1 MKIVAFAGTNSPT
14 SINKVLV
21 EYVAKQFDSNNVEFL
36 DLNDYEM
43 PIYGVHREQQ
53 SGVPQEAKNFA
64 EKIDSADLVIM
75 SLAEHNSSYS
85 VAFKNVFDWVSR
97 IQGRPHWGDVMS

>member
-1 MKIVAFAGTNSPT
+1 MKIVAFAGTNSPA

-21 EYVAKQFDSNNVEFL
+21 EYVTKQFDSNDVELL

-53 SGVPQEAKNFA
+53 SEFLRKQR
-64 EKIDSADLVIM
+64 I
-75 SLAEHNSSYS
+75 SLKKLI
-85 VAFKNVFDWVSR
+85 V
-97 IQGRPHWGDVMS
+97 QT